1 MNNSP
6 LLILPGLV
14 CLFWA
19 ASHWVL
25 ASRTSTFRIFFMLMI
40 AVFFT
45 IAGDVLIEPLVGS
58 DAIAHIFIHAFAPT
72 IIPLTCIYYFYLYR
86 PFVYLPKYLLWVI
99 LPAVTTTTS
108 LILTLV
114 IGIDGTEELLDRIH
128 AGTFDPLDTTGSS
141 LEHLYYFWTIFLFR
155 GILIAELLYFTVFSG
170 VLTRRLHLRP
180 YNMGQF
186 LFHGKPIRLLEVQMV
201 IACVI
206 TFTICLKLFLQASIF
221 HDNKA
226 WAYSIACLHSVLYF
240 LWGLFALFGSKEYI
254 YLRDIKTLLRYN
266 YTPETRSAVAEEIIT
281 DMAGDLSGD
290 SLTRVLSRLGTQRGI
305 MPGREGAGRGAAVPS
320 LSATVLNI
328 VSHTQD
334 ESGLL
339 AEFRQLMQHDRLFL
353 QPSLSLAD
361 VAQRLGTNKTYV
373 SKMVNQN
380 YKMGFP
386 ELMNILRVDYAQR
399 YIRSHPDASQEQIAK
414 ACGFL
419 SASSF
424 NSTFKRITGFT
435 PKVWTA
441 RKDSAGR

>member
-1 MNNSP
+1 M
-6 LLILPGLV
+6 LL
-14 CLFWA
+14 
-19 ASHWVL
+19 
-25 ASRTSTFRIFFMLMI
+25 TS
-40 AVFFT
+40 VFFT
-45 IAGDVLIEPLVGS
+45 ICGDVLIEPLLGS
-58 DAIAHIFIHAFAPT
+58 DAIAHIFIYAFAPA
-72 IIPLTCIYYFYLYR
+72 IIPLTCLYYTYLYH
-86 PFVYLPKYLLWVI
+86 PFVYKPKYLLWIALPVI
-99 LPAVTTTTS
+99 TATSS

-114 IGIDGTEELLDRIH
+114 IGLEGTDDLLDRIH
-128 AGTFDPLDTTGSS
+128 AGDFNPRDPMGPN
-141 LEHLYYFWTIFLFR
+141 LEHLYYYWTIVLFR
-155 GILIAELLYFTVFSG
+155 GILFAEIVFFTIYSG
-170 VLTRRLHLRP
+170 ILTHRLHLGPR
-180 YNMGQF
+180 NSHRF
-186 LFHGKPIRLLEVQMV
+186 LFHQQPIRLMEVQMV
-201 IACVI
+201 IACLL
-206 TFTICLKLFLQASIF
+206 TFTICLKLFLHSSMF

-226 WAYSIACLHSVLYF
+226 WAYSIALLHSILYF
-240 LWGLFALFGSKEYI
+240 LLGLFALFGSKEYI

-266 YTPETRSAVAEEIIT
+266 YTPETRASVTEEIIT

-290 SLTRVLSRLGTQRGI
+290 SLTRVLSRLGTQRGVT
-305 MPGREGAGRGAAVPS
+305 PGREGAGRGAAVPS

-328 VSHTQD
+328 VSHMQD

-339 AEFRQLMQHDRLFL
+339 AEFRQLMQHDRIFL